1 MLCLFCPLPPSFFAA
16 VLQTCYELY
25 SRHSHPL
32 GCSQLAHSHG
42 CTFFGGGDG
51 IPLNGSEGPKL
62 LSRLAYYIHA
72 LALLSSPLVAFGGEE
87 VLKNISHLCNTCTR
101 RQQWHTSIELSM
113 LELPAVIG
121 VMVSCLWDLN
131 PTPLTIM
138 GWGKVRLR
146 MGDRSRR
153 FTLRQHN

>member
-1 MLCLFCPLPPSFFAA
+1 MTANVAPEWIRMNWREREREEGIIKEAIGKECNGMLCLFCPLPPSFFAA

-62 LSRLAYYIHA
+62 LSRLRTTFMHSHYFHP
-72 LALLSSPLVAFGGEE
+72 LLVAFGGEE
-87 VLKNISHLCNTCTR
+87 VLKNISHLCNTCIYKAATVA
-101 RQQWHTSIELSM
+101 HIY
-113 LELPAVIG
+113 
-121 VMVSCLWDLN
+121 
-131 PTPLTIM
+131 
-138 GWGKVRLR
+138 
-146 MGDRSRR
+146 
-153 FTLRQHN
+153 